1 MGKAWNNPES
11 LPPPPPRADVAEP
24 KNVSLLQRIH
34 AAYDGLPDGE
44 RRVAELALESPGELA
59 MWPAGELAARAGV
72 SAATVSRFVRR
83 LGYAGYEAARRD
95 ARAMRE
101 GGSPLFR
108 APPAAAAAAAA
119 EPRQGAVALHMA
131 AETAAIERTLSQLDP
146 AVLDQIAARL
156 AEAPRVRVLG
166 WRNSHFAAEYLRSAL
181 AVCRPGVQTIGWG
194 GQTAAE
200 SLSDIRPGDMAV
212 AFGLRRRPRGFAAQI
227 EALAAAGADVALI
240 ADPSLRGTAVAAAR
254 WRLTCAVET
263 PQAFDTLAGAMAL
276 ARLLMTAAM
285 ARLGPEGRRHLE
297 RVERLHETLDDL
309 E

>member
-1 MGKAWNNPES
+1 M
-11 LPPPPPRADVAEP
+11 
-24 KNVSLLQRIH
+24 QRIH
-34 AAYDGLPDGE
+34 LAYDSLPEGE
-44 RRVAELALESPGELA
+44 RRVADLALESPGELA
-59 MWPAGELAARAGV
+59 MWSAGELAARAGV

-108 APPAAAAAAAA
+108 AEPAAGAS
-119 EPRQGAVALHMA
+119 PPQGAVARHLA

-146 AVLDQIAARL
+146 VALDEIAASL

-181 AVCRPGVQTIGWG
+181 AVCRPGVQMIGWG

-200 SLSDIRPGDMAV
+200 SLGEIRPGDMAV

-240 ADPSLRGTAVAAAR
+240 SDPTLRGTAVAAAR
-254 WRLTCAVET
+254 WRLACAVET

-276 ARLLMTAAM
+276 ARLLMTTTM
-285 ARLGPEGRRHLE
+285 ARLGPEGRRQLE